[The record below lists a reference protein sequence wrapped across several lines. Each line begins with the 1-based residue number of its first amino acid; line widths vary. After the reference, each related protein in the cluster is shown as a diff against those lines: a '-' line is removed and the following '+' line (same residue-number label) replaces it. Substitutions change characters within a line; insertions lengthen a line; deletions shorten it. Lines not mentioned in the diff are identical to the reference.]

1 MLKGVSASPNI
12 GIGRAFVY
20 EKKLKFKRRQLDEVE
35 TEIKRL
41 DEAIEKSRKELRKL
55 RDVALEKIGEKEAKI
70 FEAQLLMLQDP
81 ALITEVKRK
90 IRSKVNAE
98 AAVDDVVK
106 NFITMFEQ
114 MEDEYMRERAID
126 VQDVGERLIKNLL
139 GKDFQCLADLEEN
152 TVVIADSLTPSDTVN
167 MDKEKIVGFATNLG
181 GVTSHVAIIAREYGI
196 PAVVGLGDVMNH
208 VKTGDTVI
216 IDGSSGTVTVRPD
229 KATIYK
235 YERMVLEAEER
246 RIELDKLKDLPA
258 VTSDGRKVEIA
269 ANIGEPG
276 EVENALNN
284 GAEGIGLLR
293 TEFLYQG
300 RRSLPTEEEQFEAY
314 KIIAENM
321 GERPVIVRTF
331 DIGGDKPPSY
341 LNLPKEMNPFLGW
354 RAIRISLDRIDIFK
368 TQLRAILRASNYG
381 DLKIM
386 FPMISSV
393 DEVRRAKQILEETKI
408 ELEKEKIMF
417 NNNVE
422 VGIMV
427 EVPSVAVIA
436 DAFAEEVDFFS
447 IGTNDLTQYTLAVD
461 RTNEN
466 IFHLFNELHPA
477 LLHLIKRVIDAAH
490 KRGIW
495 AGMCGEMAGKP
506 IAAPILLGLGLDEFS
521 MAATSIPE
529 VKKIIRSIKITEAQE
544 LAEEALK
551 ASTTDDVYKLSR
563 QFLAKN
569 MK

>member
-229 KATIYK
+229 KATICK